1 MFENSAT
8 KDVDISMTNI
18 SHFAHVYD
26 MRYVLSEREQA
37 LRTRSIPFSNKKLT
51 DNHHISACF

>member
-18 SHFAHVYD
+18 SHFAQVY
-26 MRYVLSEREQA
+26 MRYVLSELENIEDEEH
-37 LRTRSIPFSNKKLT
+37 SIF
-51 DNHHISACF
+51 

>member
-26 MRYVLSEREQA
+26 MRYVLSELEQA
-37 LRTRSIPFSNKKLT
+37 LS
-51 DNHHISACF
+51 

>member
-18 SHFAHVYD
+18 SHFAQVYD
-26 MRYVLSEREQA
+26 MRYVLSELEDIEDEEH
-37 LRTRSIPFSNKKLT
+37 SIF
-51 DNHHISACF
+51 

>member
-1 MFENSAT
+1 MLENSAT

-26 MRYVLSEREQA
+26 MRYVLSELENIEDEEH
-37 LRTRSIPFSNKKLT
+37 SIF
-51 DNHHISACF
+51 

>member
-26 MRYVLSEREQA
+26 MRYVLSERE
-37 LRTRSIPFSNKKLT
+37 LELENVEDEEHSIF
-51 DNHHISACF
+51 